1 VITTKKRRILNDR
14 GDKRVSTLSL
24 ARSLLGNYNAST
36 GLKEFGSETRR
47 GAEES
52 EARGRDGDYLGGAGA
67 ELEEAGLP
75 VRGLVLE
82 LLDLAALRLA
92 LLLQP
97 PDLHRV
103 LRRPHVPIA
112 ETRHPPR
119 SERGCPVAS
128 CGETCSGRRPVGGWR
143 KNRGFVPVPTTAAC
157 SGAGRPPGCL
167 GTWA

>member
-119 SERGCPVAS
+119 SERGCQL
-128 CGETCSGRRPVGGWR
+128 
-143 KNRGFVPVPTTAAC
+143 PTAVKLAAA
-157 SGAGRPPGCL
+157 AGRSEGGERTGDLSLYLQLRPAAAPGDRR
-167 GTWA
+167 GA